1 MATFPMPT
9 DGAEFEKNR
18 RCYGKAYVAARDG
31 ASSRDVATFLIQ
43 GLEKEIRYVKGMPAF
58 PAFVELLIAG
68 SGDCD
73 HVRFFSE
80 IDRMK
85 REFADSPLTRNLAE
99 AVEKIGFSEMGSGS
113 VMSEEIASQ
122 MIITH
127 LGCAKAETM
136 EGYIE
141 RNCTHDLGESRLIVE
156 GFKKAVVDSTAVREL
171 AGRMLGCSEKGLPAR
186 AEKAEPVIH
195 TAAGLNEEI

>member
-1 MATFPMPT
+1 MTIFPMPT

-58 PAFVELLIAG
+58 PAFVELLIAD

-73 HVRFFSE
+73 HAKFFAKV
-80 IDRMK
+80 DRMK
-85 REFADSPLTRNLAE
+85 REFADSPLTRHLAA
-99 AVEKIGFSEMGSGS
+99 AVEKIGFSAMNSGS
-113 VMSEEIASQ
+113 LMSAESASE
-122 MIITH
+122 MIIAH
-127 LGCAKAETM
+127 LGCAAAETM
-136 EGYIE
+136 EGYLE
-141 RNCTHDLGESRLIVE
+141 RNRTHDLGESRLIVE
-156 GFKKAVVDSTAVREL
+156 GIKEAVVESSAVREL
-171 AGRMLGCSEKGLPAR
+171 AGRMLRCSEKGLPAR

-195 TAAGLNEEI
+195 TATGLDEEI